1 MAQLLSG
8 DNEPVEILEAQISRE
23 EDVVEYILYRVEG
36 LGEFRR
42 EGGKWIVNTQDVPEQ
57 FDDMKSIDLDISNVG
72 GLLAKWDAEEKISE
86 EEIMQYAL
94 PEETE

>member
-1 MAQLLSG
+1 MAIS
-8 DNEPVEILEAQISRE
+8 NEEPVETLEALINRE
-23 EDVVEYILYRVEG
+23 EDVVEYILYQVDG

-42 EGGKWIVNTQDVPEQ
+42 KGGKWVVNTQDVPEQ

>member
-8 DNEPVEILEAQISRE
+8 DNEPVETLEALISNE
-23 EDVVEYILYRVEG
+23 EDVVEYILYHVEG

-57 FDDMKSIDLDISNVG
+57 FNEMKIIDLDISNIG

-86 EEIMQYAL
+86 EQIMQYAL
-94 PEETE
+94 SEETE

>member
-42 EGGKWIVNTQDVPEQ
+42 EGGKWIVNTQDVPDQ
-57 FDDMKSIDLDISNVG
+57 FDDMKSIDLDISNIG

-86 EEIMQYAL
+86 EEIMKYAL

>member
-1 MAQLLSG
+1 MA
-8 DNEPVEILEAQISRE
+8 DKVENLEALISRE
-23 EDVVEYILYRVEG
+23 EDVVEYILYYVEG

-57 FDDMKSIDLDISNVG
+57 FDDMKSIDLDVYNLG
-72 GLLAKWDAEEKISE
+72 DLLVKWDSEEKISE
-86 EEIMQYAL
+86 EQIMQYAL

>member
-42 EGGKWIVNTQDVPEQ
+42 EGGKWIVNTQDVPDQ
-57 FDDMKSIDLDISNVG
+57 FDDMKSIDLDISNIG

-86 EEIMQYAL
+86 EEVMQYAL

>member
-1 MAQLLSG
+1 MAIS
-8 DNEPVEILEAQISRE
+8 NEEPVETLEALISRE
-23 EDVVEYILYRVEG
+23 EDVVEYILYYAEG

-42 EGGKWIVNTQDVPEQ
+42 EGGKWIFNTQDVPEQ

-72 GLLAKWDAEEKISE
+72 GLLAKWDAEEKILE

>member
-1 MAQLLSG
+1 MA
-8 DNEPVEILEAQISRE
+8 DKVENLEALISRE
-23 EDVVEYILYRVEG
+23 EDVVEYILYYVEG

-57 FDDMKSIDLDISNVG
+57 FDDMKSIDLDVYNLG
-72 GLLAKWDAEEKISE
+72 DLLVKWDSGEKISE
-86 EEIMQYAL
+86 EQIMQYAL